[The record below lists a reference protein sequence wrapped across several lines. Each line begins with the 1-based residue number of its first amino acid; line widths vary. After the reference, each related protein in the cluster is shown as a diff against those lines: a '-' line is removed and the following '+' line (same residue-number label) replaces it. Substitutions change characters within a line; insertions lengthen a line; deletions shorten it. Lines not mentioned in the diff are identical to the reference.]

1 MTNIEIMSK
10 EQREALAVRVEVLDK
25 VKELLLLPQVEMAT
39 VQAVADYYEVDF
51 EAVKKCYQRHRD
63 EINTDGVKVWTPTM
77 LMGHSVPLAKMGQKY
92 YWNVNGEDI
101 LFPNRGTML
110 FPKRAILRIGML
122 LQDSRVAQEVR
133 TQLLATSAAQFDVV
147 LPEPQT
153 LDGVECYEK
162 DGVVYLK
169 LETVARGLGFT
180 EVKGGRDYVMW
191 RRVDG
196 YLAMFGFG
204 TSAERPDF
212 IPENVFYRLAMK
224 AKNEAAEKFQAKVA
238 DEIIPSIRRHGMYAT
253 TATIEKMLADPDTM
267 IQVLTA
273 LRDERVKAQQ
283 LESKV
288 EILESTNAM
297 LAKQELTW
305 EPRSV
310 VNRLIRLYSSVVFGC
325 NFRLGWSDYY
335 RELKYRKGISLQMR
349 SGTGSLL
356 DRLQKDEWRDAIS
369 VAAALCQEN
378 GLDPAAAMN
387 ATNAAEYLATAA
399 C

>member
-1 MTNIEIMSK
+1 MTNIEIMNK
-10 EQREALAVRVEVLDK
+10 EQREALVGRVEVLDK

-133 TQLLATSAAQFDVV
+133 TQLLNVAEAADATQRVQAID
-147 LPEPQT
+147 
-153 LDGVECYEK
+153 DEK
-162 DGVVYLK
+162 DLIFDMGRALASQDYM
-169 LETVARGLGFT
+169 EVAKACNAYIQFQNRHIAAVEESNKALG
-180 EVKGGRDYVMW
+180 E
-191 RRVDG
+191 
-196 YLAMFGFG
+196 
-204 TSAERPDF
+204 
-212 IPENVFYRLAMK
+212 
-224 AKNEAAEKFQAKVA
+224 
-238 DEIIPSIRRHGMYAT
+238 
-253 TATIEKMLADPDTM
+253 
-267 IQVLTA
+267 
-273 LRDERVKAQQ
+273 
-283 LESKV
+283 
-288 EILESTNAM
+288 TNAM

-387 ATNAAEYLATAA
+387 ATNAAEYLATVA

>member
-1 MTNIEIMSK
+1 MT
-10 EQREALAVRVEVLDK
+10 LRV
-25 VKELLLLPQVEMAT
+25 P
-39 VQAVADYYEVDF
+39 
-51 EAVKKCYQRHRD
+51 
-63 EINTDGVKVWTPTM
+63 
-77 LMGHSVPLAKMGQKY
+77 
-92 YWNVNGEDI
+92 NVGI
-101 LFPNRGTML
+101 RL
-110 FPKRAILRIGML
+110 FPKRAVLRLGML
-122 LQDSRVAQEVR
+122 LRDSRVAQEVR
-133 TQLLATSAAQFDVV
+133 TQLLATSAAQVDAV
-147 LPEPQT
+147 LPATQT
-153 LDGVECYEK
+153 LDGIECYEK

-196 YLAMFGFG
+196 YLAGFGFG
-204 TSAERPDF
+204 TCAERPDF

-224 AKNEAAEKFQAKVA
+224 AKNEVAEKFQAKVA

-253 TATIEKMLADPDTM
+253 TATVEKMLADPDTM

-273 LRDERVKAQQ
+273 LRDERAKAQQ

-288 EILESTNAM
+288 ETLESTNAM

-387 ATNAAEYLATAA
+387 ATNAAEYLATVA